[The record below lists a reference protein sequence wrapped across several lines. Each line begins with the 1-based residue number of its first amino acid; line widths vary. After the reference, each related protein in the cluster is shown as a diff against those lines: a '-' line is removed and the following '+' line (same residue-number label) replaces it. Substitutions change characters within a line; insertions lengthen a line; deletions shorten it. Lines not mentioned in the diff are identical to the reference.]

1 MFPSSYLLRR
11 HIRHLPRAISTAG
24 VARTRLLAT
33 QNSRKNL
40 DASESSSQKAES
52 SSPSPSAPTSSSP
65 KKNDAKKSS
74 TIQVGED
81 GSLQVP
87 ERPKSWLT
95 HKVETSPTVKYW
107 FMKVMSLL
115 GYHSPKQRAGL
126 RTFLLY
132 ERVCAVTPDAEKDF
146 WQNECDLPPTF
157 QSWFIITN
165 LHFWMLTVR
174 LRALPEP
181 HGRFYVQF
189 LLDHFF
195 LDIEDRIRAILQPAI
210 PPRDPYTFFTPFYIN
225 PNIPKDGKLKRGSR
239 APERLVTRQMKIFK
253 EQWMGMGMWFD
264 YGLVTNDMELASA
277 VWRNLLGARGS
288 QGIAYPGSNPP
299 KFRRGVN
306 LVGGKVE
313 NPEKIDLEKEQSRDD
328 GSGVHDYPPEEIDKY
343 VRYPE
348 LMLDIVTYMRREIAR
363 LEKISD
369 EEIMEGG
376 LEALQFGK
384 IRPHTNNTEKSS

>member
-1 MFPSSYLLRR
+1 MFSSSFILRR
-11 HIRHLPRAISTAG
+11 QLRLLPRTISQSNASRSCFLNTAQKPQKKIG
-24 VARTRLLAT
+24 
-33 QNSRKNL
+33 
-40 DASESSSQKAES
+40 ASPTKSPKE
-52 SSPSPSAPTSSSP
+52 SPSPAKSSSSIP
-65 KKNDAKKSS
+65 STSKNP
-74 TIQVGED
+74 TIEVGED
-81 GSLQVP
+81 GSPHIP

-95 HKVETSPTVKYW
+95 HKVETSPTVRYW
-107 FMKVMSLL
+107 FMKITALL

-132 ERVCAVTPDAEKDF
+132 ERVCAVTPDRDRNF

-157 QSWFIITN
+157 QSWFIVTN
-165 LHFWMLTVR
+165 LHLWMLTVR

-181 HGRFYVQF
+181 HGKFYVQF

-195 LDIEDRIRAILQPAI
+195 LDIEDRIRAVLQPAI
-210 PPRDPYTFFTPFYIN
+210 PPRDPYTFFTSFYVN

-288 QGIAYPGSNPP
+288 QGIAYPDSNPP

-306 LVGGKVE
+306 LVGGAVE

-328 GSGVHDYPPEEIDKY
+328 GSGVHDYSPDEIDKY

-348 LMLDIVTYMRREIAR
+348 LMLDIVIYMRREIAR

-376 LEALQFGK
+376 LETLQFGR
-384 IRPHTNNTEKSS
+384 IRPVAKKSQ